1 MKINLNLYASFRSR
15 LPEEALLNS
24 GEIEV
29 EEGATVGKILAQ
41 VNIAADDPK
50 IIFLNGIHAGLED
63 TLEDGDRL
71 AIFPPI
77 AGG

>member
-29 EEGATVGKILAQ
+29 KEGATVGQILAE
-41 VNIAADDPK
+41 VNIASDEPK
-50 IIFLNGIHAGLED
+50 IMFLNGIHAGLED
-63 TLEDGDRL
+63 TVKDGDRI